1 MRLAATVMLVR
12 PAARFEVFMLRR
24 SEASHFVPDAYV
36 FPGGTLSESDLS
48 ERALARLHF
57 DPQAVQQQFRA
68 QPAPGLPSVPRASAR
83 EAEGLL
89 FAALRELYE
98 EAGVLFA
105 RDATGAAAPT
115 IADESRSDFLKLLET
130 RDLYAD
136 ASALAFFSQWLTP
149 AQFSKRYNTHFFLA
163 RARADAV
170 AAADMHETHDG
181 RWIAPADA
189 LARSAAG
196 ELHLVY
202 PTIKHLERLAQFSDC
217 DQLFEFALAKPVLA
231 ITPNTAGDG
240 FALPAELENAW

>member
-1 MRLAATVMLVR
+1 MLVR

-48 ERALARLHF
+48 ERALARMHV
-57 DPQAVQQQFRA
+57 DPEAVQQQFRA
-68 QPAPGLPSVPRASAR
+68 RPAPGLSPVPLASMR

-98 EAGVLFA
+98 EAGVLLA
-105 RDATGAAAPT
+105 RDATGAAAP
-115 IADESRSDFLKLLET
+115 AVASELRSDFLELLE
-130 RDLYAD
+130 RRGLYAD
-136 ASALAFFSQWLTP
+136 ANALVFFSQWLTP
-149 AQFSKRYNTHFFLA
+149 PQFSKRYNTHFFLA
-163 RARADAV
+163 RASADAV

-181 RWIAPADA
+181 LWIAPADA

-202 PTIKHLERLAQFSDC
+202 PTIKHLQRLAKFSDC
-217 DQLFEFALAKPVLA
+217 EQLFEFARSKPVLA
-231 ITPNTAGDG
+231 ITPNTADDG
-240 FALPAELENAW
+240 FALPAELEDAW

>member
-1 MRLAATVMLVR
+1 MLVR

-48 ERALARLHF
+48 ERALARMHF

-68 QPAPGLPSVPRASAR
+68 QPAPGLPSVPRAAAR

-105 RDATGAAAPT
+105 RDATGAAAPA
-115 IADESRSDFLKLLET
+115 IADESRSDFLELLET

-136 ASALAFFSQWLTP
+136 
-149 AQFSKRYNTHFFLA
+149 
-163 RARADAV
+163 
-170 AAADMHETHDG
+170 
-181 RWIAPADA
+181 
-189 LARSAAG
+189 
-196 ELHLVY
+196 
-202 PTIKHLERLAQFSDC
+202 
-217 DQLFEFALAKPVLA
+217 
-231 ITPNTAGDG
+231 
-240 FALPAELENAW
+240 